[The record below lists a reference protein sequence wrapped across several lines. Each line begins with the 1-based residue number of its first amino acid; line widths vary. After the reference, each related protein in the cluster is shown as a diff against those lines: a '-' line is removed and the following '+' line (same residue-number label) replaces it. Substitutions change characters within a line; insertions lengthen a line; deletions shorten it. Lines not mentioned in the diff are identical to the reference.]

1 MKKRSILILLLVG
14 AFFLSAC
21 GSSSADAT
29 PTVDVNA
36 LYTAAAETMVA
47 GMTQTAQAL
56 PPTPVPP
63 TETPLPPDTPTPGPT
78 PTLFVESS
86 PTPILCDNYS
96 FDAATVDVNVPDGSE
111 MSPGQDFLKTWR
123 IKNTGSCAWGEGYK
137 LIYAGYANR
146 MSGQAVPLPG
156 VVAPGEEVEVS
167 VRFKAPQAAGEYVS
181 AWQMANAKGVP
192 FGKPLYVKIVVR

>member
-1 MKKRSILILLLVG
+1 MKRKILLL
-14 AFFLSAC
+14 FLAGTLILGAC
-21 GSSSADAT
+21 GSPSEEPT
-29 PTVDVNA
+29 PTVDVEA

-47 GMTQTAQAL
+47 ELTSTAAAM
-56 PPTPVPP
+56 PTLPP
-63 TETPLPPDTPTPGPT
+63 TETPAPPDTPTPSEPQPT
-78 PTLFVESS
+78 PTIYVETS

-146 MSGQAVPLPG
+146 MDGQAVPLNG

-167 VRFKAPQAAGEYVS
+167 VRFRAPQAAGEYVS